1 MKYSEFSLA
10 QKLLQNEIP
19 KPNKVKLVLDR
30 LTLFMGDL
38 TELLFQDG
46 QFMKPKTIQILR
58 WWKIAQRTIDFIGDV
73 IKIFNS

>member
-1 MKYSEFSLA
+1 MKYSEFNLA
-10 QKLLQNEIP
+10 KEILQNEIP

-30 LTLFMGDL
+30 LTQFMGDL

-46 QFMKPKTIQILR
+46 QFVKPKTIQILR